1 MIEIERASI
10 TKATRLPY
18 SPAARSTIAEA
29 VAETIRT
36 GGVVA
41 LPTESFY
48 ALAVSPFSVTALA
61 RVRRMKGRADK
72 KPILVLIANEMQLQR
87 LVRNVPTAAR
97 LLMER
102 FWPGPLTLV
111 CAAAAGLPDELTA
124 GTGSVGV
131 RLSAYGPLT
140 ELLEVVGPVTGT
152 SANRSGAPPLVSG
165 RDVQALL
172 GAEIDLL
179 VDAGTTAGGLPSTVV
194 DVQER
199 VKLVREGRI
208 GRETLEQVL
217 RAHEITLHG

>member
-10 TKATRLPY
+10 DKVTRLQY
-18 SPAARSTIAEA
+18 SATVRNEIAAA
-29 VAETIRT
+29 VANTIRS
-36 GGVVA
+36 GGIVA

-48 ALAVSPFSVTALA
+48 ALAVSPFSVSALTKL
-61 RVRRMKGRADK
+61 RRAKGRAEQK
-72 KPILVLIANEMQLQR
+72 AILVLIANEAQLTQ
-87 LVRNVPTAAR
+87 LVHDVPSTAR
-97 LLMER
+97 LLMKR

-111 CAAAAGLPDELTA
+111 LAAAAGLPDELTA
-124 GTGSVGV
+124 GTGSIGV
-131 RLSAYGPLT
+131 RWSAYRPLT

-152 SANRSGAPPLVSG
+152 SANRSGALPLVSSS
-165 RDVQALL
+165 DVRELL

-194 DVQER
+194 EVRER

-217 RAHEITLHG
+217 RAHGITLET